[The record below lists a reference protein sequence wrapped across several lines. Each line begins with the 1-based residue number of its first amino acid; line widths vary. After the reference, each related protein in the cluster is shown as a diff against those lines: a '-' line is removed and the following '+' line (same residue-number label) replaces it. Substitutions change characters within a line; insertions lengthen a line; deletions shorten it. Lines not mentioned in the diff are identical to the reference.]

1 MQVLFLFPPQPCSL
15 QVFEHAYRKPF
26 ILHGFENVG
35 LKAESKLNRSKL
47 LVDRAA
53 EIMKRNVP
61 KADVAIETPEGEAV
75 LQIPYTLPT
84 TMASCGA
91 CGENTGTHL
100 PFCGHCGSK
109 NSAYSAEMAAVHKGA
124 KSGGYAKQKDFFD
137 VSKVLNTMPN
147 EEKQTRFAFC
157 GDLLTEMRKRKS
169 KSESV
174 EHPAKKCHAAQSE
187 KHSQPLQDSDKVC
200 AQSSKP
206 EQPKDVLTEVQSE
219 TDSDRED
226 YDLESMEDA
235 TKYMLAHWPKKDR
248 ESCRP
253 VVAFFLEELKR
264 ESCKTKPF
272 SSLITLKI
280 INPGQLNSKK
290 GRSTFLSA
298 WRANRA
304 KRYAPK
310 PKVH

>member
-1 MQVLFLFPPQPCSL
+1 MGYW
-15 QVFEHAYRKPF
+15 FEHFFIAVRNVLLTWFYLTLYDIDCIFHGDTIVQVPRIPF
-26 ILHGFENVG
+26 IIWG
-35 LKAESKLNRSKL
+35 LLKW
-47 LVDRAA
+47 
-53 EIMKRNVP
+53 EITKTMCINTKMGPFRCFG
-61 KADVAIETPEGEAV
+61 DTIGE
-75 LQIPYTLPT
+75 P
-84 TMASCGA
+84 SFRC
-91 CGENTGTHL
+91 
-100 PFCGHCGSK
+100 
-109 NSAYSAEMAAVHKGA
+109 
-124 KSGGYAKQKDFFD
+124 
-137 VSKVLNTMPN
+137 
-147 EEKQTRFAFC
+147 
-157 GDLLTEMRKRKS
+157 
-169 KSESV
+169 
-174 EHPAKKCHAAQSE
+174 
-187 KHSQPLQDSDKVC
+187 
-200 AQSSKP
+200 SKP

-253 VVAFFLEELKR
+253 VVAFFREELKR

-304 KRYAPK
+304 RRYAPK